1 MWWSILLLVV
11 CLLLAAGVFLVANV
25 MDAADGNQRTESF
38 TDRFRAGW
46 HRVAGG
52 GWPRQAGRVRNSTA
66 VAAHAVGAPSVW
78 VGRTADPRVAQK
90 QAEAPVDMEMS
101 EFFEATVED
110 KPGYMNAEEMADLL
124 GKAREQATKAVNVP
138 IQTVRPVLSDPR
150 SLQNLM
156 PKARRGQAGRRQEED
171 RTA

>member
-1 MWWSILLLVV
+1 MWWSILLLAV

-25 MDAADGNQRTESF
+25 MDAAEGNRRTDSF
-38 TDRFRAGW
+38 GSRFTAGL

-52 GWPRQAGRVRNSTA
+52 GWPKQSGRVRGASA
-66 VAAHAVGAPSVW
+66 VAVHAVGAPSVW
-78 VGRTADPRVAQK
+78 VGKPGVIRGAKGDDR
-90 QAEAPVDMEMS
+90 PVDMEMS

-110 KPGYMNAEEMADLL
+110 KPGYLDAEEMADLL

-150 SLQNLM
+150 ALQNLVPRPLRGGAGG
-156 PKARRGQAGRRQEED
+156 PKED
-171 RTA
+171 EPA

>member
-25 MDAADGNQRTESF
+25 MDAADGNRRTESF
-38 TDRFRAGW
+38 NRRFRAGW

-52 GWPRQAGRVRNSTA
+52 GWPRQTGRVKGASA

-78 VGRTADPRVAQK
+78 VGKPGQERVRG
-90 QAEAPVDMEMS
+90 EASPVDMEMS

-110 KPGYMNAEEMADLL
+110 KPGYMDAEEIQELL
-124 GKAREQATKAVNVP
+124 GKARDQATKAVNVP

-150 SLQNLM
+150 SLQNFVPRNLR
-156 PKARRGQAGRRQEED
+156 PGASERHGDERV
-171 RTA
+171 

>member
-25 MDAADGNQRTESF
+25 MDAADGNRRSESF
-38 TDRFRAGW
+38 LGRFRAGAQ
-46 HRVAGG
+46 RVGG
-52 GWPRQAGRVRNSTA
+52 GSWPREDGRVRGSTA

-78 VGRTADPRVAQK
+78 VGRVAHERGREDTAPM
-90 QAEAPVDMEMS
+90 DMEMS

-110 KPGYMNAEEMADLL
+110 KPGYLDAEEMADLL

-150 SLQNLM
+150 SLQNLV
-156 PKARRGQAGRRQEED
+156 PKPLRPGASARREED
-171 RTA
+171 KSV